1 MRAVVLYLKGVYQY
15 QSQGDCTCMWRAV
28 AFHFVFLSLLLVRRA
43 DSSDDASITAVWYGS
58 MISESV

>member
-1 MRAVVLYLKGVYQY
+1 MYVASCRVSFCVFEFAT
-15 QSQGDCTCMWRAV
+15 CTT
-28 AFHFVFLSLLLVRRA
+28 ST